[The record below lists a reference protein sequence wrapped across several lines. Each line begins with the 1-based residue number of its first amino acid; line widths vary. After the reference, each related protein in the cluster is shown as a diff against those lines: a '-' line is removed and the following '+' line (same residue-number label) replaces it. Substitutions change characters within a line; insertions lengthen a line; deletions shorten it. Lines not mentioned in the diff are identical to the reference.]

1 MPGRPGRN
9 STDAFEACQAQP
21 QPIPECL
28 CHRHRGER
36 RGHRTSEK
44 TIIFAPPSLQKR
56 SHFSVPGEARGG
68 RQTGRGFCWVCVLL
82 SDVLRNDTSRL
93 ISYTLMHHIPEKQE
107 GTEELSTLFEKAV
120 CVCVCHR
127 PLRVSTKR
135 LLLVY
140 VCVDKPTRNY
150 GMRGSWDTAHK
161 SRRRGRNDR

>member
-1 MPGRPGRN
+1 MPGRP

-44 TIIFAPPSLQKR
+44 TIIFTPSSLQKR
-56 SHFSVPGEARGG
+56 PHFSVPGEATGAG

-107 GTEELSTLFEKAV
+107 GTEELYTLFEQAV
-120 CVCVCHR
+120 CVCV
-127 PLRVSTKR
+127 
-135 LLLVY
+135 Y
-140 VCVDKPTRNY
+140 VCVCVCVCVCC
-150 GMRGSWDTAHK
+150 SH
-161 SRRRGRNDR
+161 SCS